1 MKRRTF
7 VKGLVA
13 PAAAAVSGFQLPLVN
28 ASDHDGKL
36 FVFVQADGGWD
47 PTSFC
52 DPKTN
57 TPGEKVIN
65 HWAETGEIRQAGN
78 LFYADFGNNGE
89 FFEKYSPR
97 MLVINGV
104 DAQTNSHS
112 AGIVHNWSGRV
123 SEGYPSMS
131 ALLAAHHA
139 PGLSLSYLSFGGFSD
154 TAGLA
159 AYTRLNGA
167 ELIRNIATPEIT
179 SGDHPAS
186 YVRQAD
192 WETLKTFRADNIARL
207 AAAAHLLPRAARNR
221 RLYAAALS
229 PEATE
234 GLKAYAA
241 LIPPNDELQQEEEF
255 ENHRSSLRRQAQ
267 LTILAFKARVAV
279 SADLYLGGFDTHAK
293 HDPEHNWL
301 LGNLTNSVDFLWEL
315 AEIHGVADRLVVVM
329 GSDFGRTNHY
339 NVDGGKDHWPIG
351 SFVVME
357 KNQPWTNR
365 VVGETDAVHFAHKIH
380 PVTLRRDGGNGTII
394 YPKAY
399 SQGAP
404 PVSRNREL
412 PGCPAVPVPQYRRF
426 CVFRISSFG
435 RGMAVS
441 RSADTDAVECNRS
454 VGPERK
460 WRGGGP
466 CRR

>member
-7 VKGLVA
+7 VKGLLG
-13 PAAAAVSGFQLPLVN
+13 AAAGAVSGFQLPFAN
-28 ASDHDGKL
+28 AAGHDGKL

-65 HWAETGEIRQAGN
+65 HWAATADIRQAGN
-78 LFYADFGNNGE
+78 LLYADFGNNGE
-89 FFEKYSPR
+89 FFEKYYDR

-123 SEGYPSMS
+123 SEGYPSMT

-139 PGLSLSYLSFGGFSD
+139 PGLPLSYLSFGGFSH
-154 TAGLA
+154 TASLA
-159 AYTRLNGA
+159 TYTRLDGA
-167 ELIRNIATPEIT
+167 GLIRNIATPEVT
-179 SGDHPAS
+179 WWDHSWS
-186 YVRQAD
+186 YINQAD
-192 WETLKTFRADNIARL
+192 WETLRAFREANIARL
-207 AAAAHLLPRAARNR
+207 AAAPHLLPRAARNR
-221 RLYAAALS
+221 ELYAAALS

-241 LIPPNDELQQEEEF
+241 LIPPDEELEQPEEF
-255 ENHRSSLRRQAQ
+255 GNMNSNLRQQAQ

-279 SADLYLGGFDTHAK
+279 SADLLLGGFDTHAK
-293 HDPEHNWL
+293 HDPDHNL
-301 LGNLTNSVDFLWEL
+301 LLTNLTNSVDFLWQL
-315 AEIHGVADRLVVVM
+315 AEIHGVADRLVVVI

-339 NVDGGKDHWPIG
+339 NVDAGKDHWPIG

-365 VVGETDAVHFAHKIH
+365 VVGETDALHFAHKIH
-380 PVTLRRDGGNGTII
+380 PATLRRDDANGTII
-394 YPKAY
+394 YPKHIHKAIRRY
-399 SQGAP
+399 LGIENSLGA
-404 PVSRNREL
+404 
-412 PGCPAVPVPQYRRF
+412 QRF
-426 CVFRISSFG
+426 PFHNTEDFAFFG
-435 RGMAVS
+435 
-441 RSADTDAVECNRS
+441 
-454 VGPERK
+454 
-460 WRGGGP
+460 
-466 CRR
+466 